1 MTFVALSGAPGQEL
15 NHMDVQPGIT
25 AASGFVSLDAAYS
38 FMAIIVVLGGLIF
51 FHEMGHF
58 LMAKAFR
65 VGVKTFSLGFGP
77 RIFGFKKG
85 TTDYQVAAFPLGGY
99 VSMVGEADPADIP
112 EPFTEKDSFALRPPW
127 QRLIIIVAG
136 PLFNL
141 ALAWFLYWGIFYVH
155 GQEYLIPEVGA
166 VAENSPAVAAG
177 IQTGDLVLDVG
188 GKPLERWDQL
198 VDAVME
204 SQGAAMPLTIRRDG
218 EIIHITAKPRP
229 YERKTL
235 FGEVKTSWAIGLA
248 PSGAKA
254 AVRFGFFE
262 AAAQGANHAVFVTK
276 IIGESIVKMAERVVP
291 LESMGGPIRIAK
303 EIHQQAQSGSIT
315 GVVLLAAFISLNLG
329 LLNLLPIPVLDGGHI
344 VFLFFEMIRRK
355 PVSEQFQEITVR
367 IGVALLLGLMVFV
380 TYNDISKWIMGE
392 L

>member
-1 MTFVALSGAPGQEL
+1 
-15 NHMDVQPGIT
+15 MDIQPGVT
-25 AASGFVSLDAAYS
+25 AAIGFVSLDAAYS
-38 FMAIIVVLGGLIF
+38 FLVIVLVLGGLIF

-77 RIFGFKKG
+77 RVFGFRRG
-85 TTDYQVAAFPLGGY
+85 DTDYQVAAIPLGGY
-99 VSMVGEADPADIP
+99 VSMVGESDPADIP
-112 EPFTEKDSFALRPPW
+112 EPFTTKDSFALRPPW

-141 ALAWFLYWGIFYVH
+141 VLAWFLYWGLFYVH
-155 GQEYLIPEVGA
+155 GQEYLLPEVGS
-166 VAENSPAVAAG
+166 VSEESPALQAG
-177 IQTGDLVLDVG
+177 ILTGDRVLDVD
-188 GKPLERWDQL
+188 GKSLERWDQL

-204 SQGAAMPLTIRRDG
+204 SRGADMHLTIQRDG
-218 EIIHITAKPRP
+218 RVIQVTARPKPF
-229 YERKTL
+229 ERQTL
-235 FGEVKTSWAIGLA
+235 FGEPKTSWAIGLT

-254 AVRFGFFE
+254 AVHFDFFG
-262 AAAQGANHAVFVTK
+262 AAAQGIRHTVFVTK
-276 IIGESIVKMAERVVP
+276 IIGESIVKMVERVVP

-303 EIHQQAQSGSIT
+303 EIHQQTQSGSVT

-344 VFLFFEMIRRK
+344 LFLLFEMVRRK
-355 PVSEQFQEITVR
+355 PASERFQEITVR

-380 TYNDISKWIMGE
+380 TYNDISKWIHGE